1 MSVGGVLGGIFNAL
15 LAPVLFNSIIE
26 YPLMIVIATVI
37 GFPVRTVAKS
47 KFSLPPVY
55 GGAAVILCFAIASAI
70 IILATQKSIGAG
82 NILAGFTV
90 VALFFLVRRPVR
102 YALALATL
110 LLFTSIFRQSHS
122 RIIER
127 DRNFFGVLR
136 VADDAG
142 NSLRRLYHGTTIHGI
157 QSARPERK
165 CEPSSYYH
173 RQGPVSEIHSL
184 FRLSPLPRNVGLVG
198 LGAGA
203 MLTYSQ
209 PDENWSL
216 YEIDPDV
223 IRLAQDPRYFTY
235 MRDCTAGEYSLELG
249 DARLRLL
256 SATDSHFGILYI
268 DAFSSDVIPMHL
280 LTVEALRL
288 YRQKLVSDGILA
300 FHLSS
305 RHFNLE
311 PLLANLGQAL
321 GLHCFSS
328 TRGDITEA
336 ARAEGGFD
344 STWSI
349 LVPESR
355 LPNVLAQ
362 ATWTR
367 VPPSSEAPLWTD
379 DFSSLI
385 GILHF

>member
-1 MSVGGVLGGIFNAL
+1 
-15 LAPVLFNSIIE
+15 
-26 YPLMIVIATVI
+26 
-37 GFPVRTVAKS
+37 
-47 KFSLPPVY
+47 
-55 GGAAVILCFAIASAI
+55 
-70 IILATQKSIGAG
+70 
-82 NILAGFTV
+82 
-90 VALFFLVRRPVR
+90 
-102 YALALATL
+102 
-110 LLFTSIFRQSHS
+110 
-122 RIIER
+122 
-127 DRNFFGVLR
+127 
-136 VADDAG
+136 
-142 NSLRRLYHGTTIHGI
+142 
-157 QSARPERK
+157 
-165 CEPSSYYH
+165 
-173 RQGPVSEIHSL
+173 
-184 FRLSPLPRNVGLVG
+184 
-198 LGAGA
+198 